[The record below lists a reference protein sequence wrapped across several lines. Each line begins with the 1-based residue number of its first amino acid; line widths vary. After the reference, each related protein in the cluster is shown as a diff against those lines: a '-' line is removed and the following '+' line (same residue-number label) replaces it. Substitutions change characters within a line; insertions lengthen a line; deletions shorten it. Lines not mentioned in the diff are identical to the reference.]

1 MSEPVIRVLVVD
13 DHAVV
18 REGLELLLGRFDGI
32 ECVAVAADGAEAVEV
47 ATTESPDVVLMDLS
61 MPGMGGVE
69 ATRHLAEQ
77 VPSAAV
83 VVLTTFA
90 DRRHVIDA
98 VDAGAVGYL
107 LKDSGP
113 EQLASGIRAAARG
126 ESPLDSKVA
135 GALVSARRDRRPDAA
150 LTAREREVLLLV
162 GDGLANKN
170 IARKLGISEKTVK
183 THLTSVFT
191 ALGVSDRVQA
201 ALWVERHRSELAAPE
216 ER

>member
-1 MSEPVIRVLVVD
+1 VTDERIRVLVVD

-18 REGLELLLGRFDGI
+18 REGLELLLGRFDAI
-32 ECVAVAADGAEAVEV
+32 DCVAVAGDGAEAVDT
-47 ATTESPDVVLMDLS
+47 AKALLPDVVLMDLS

-69 ATRHLAEQ
+69 ATRQLTAD

-90 DRRHVIDA
+90 DRRNVIDA
-98 VDAGAVGYL
+98 IDAGAVGYL

-113 EQLASGIRAAARG
+113 DQLEAGIRAAARG
-126 ESPLDSKVA
+126 ESPLDPKVA
-135 GALVSARRDRRPDAA
+135 GALVSARRDRRPDVA

-170 IARKLGISEKTVK
+170 IARRLGISEKTVK
-183 THLTSVFT
+183 THLTSVFN
-191 ALGVSDRVQA
+191 ALGVGDRVQA
-201 ALWVERHRSELAAPE
+201 ALWVERHREELASEGP
-216 ER
+216 